1 MAGSTSS
8 TLFCDT
14 KPETDAANTVII
26 FGVTRGGTSMVAGAI
41 RGFGYHLG
49 DKILVNQEDSEFYF
63 KTDEQMK
70 ETIIRRNAN
79 HRFWGWKYPMAADYL
94 ERLLPLL
101 RNPILVIVARDFVAT
116 AASLVRWDDREPSG
130 AMVEAAMQMQK
141 NLVLALRLRVPT
153 LFVSYEKA
161 SLDTDSFLTDLEA
174 FLSRPLVVDR
184 DRLQAFMLRGSYKS
198 FEETVWPE
206 GLPA

>member
-1 MAGSTSS
+1 
-8 TLFCDT
+8 
-14 KPETDAANTVII
+14 
-26 FGVTRGGTSMVAGAI
+26 
-41 RGFGYHLG
+41 
-49 DKILVNQEDSEFYF
+49 
-63 KTDEQMK
+63 
-70 ETIIRRNAN
+70 
-79 HRFWGWKYPMAADYL
+79 MAADYL

-161 SLDTDSFLTDLEA
+161 SLDTDSFLTELEA